1 MFERM
6 MAKRYITTQKRH
18 SVLTVCSIAA
28 ALALMTML
36 FTCFSTFMNIIRDA
50 CYDDKPYHMELRKL
64 DDEQVRIVSDYVG
77 DMGKLE
83 IIEENGTKTVRIMFT
98 EYIGEVMEGDPSYSY
113 KLAERLEGDFE
124 LNVNSVLVMFDM
136 VDLNS
141 RANMAVLF
149 SMFYIVVLFFI
160 IMLRM
165 VIDTAFEISSK
176 ERERQFG
183 VLQSIGAAPGQ
194 IVKIITLEG
203 LMLSAVGVPAGMII
217 GTGLGYAAYR
227 AVLSAGIA
235 DLYLTSEKAAQLVHF
250 HIEPLYMVIAAVT
263 GLLWVLLSA
272 YGTGMRVIRMS
283 PIRAISNRSNTVKKV
298 KRFSLFGTVFGW
310 KGKMA
315 SRNNLRQPKRFI
327 ITVLSL
333 TFSIV
338 LFAGISTVTDIF
350 EKSFGEIMTEG
361 FGEEDLQVH
370 YVNNTDTNTT
380 YRSGMEKL
388 ESCGY
393 FSNVST
399 NISRSGSARTEND
412 KEKYMADVVYY
423 DRISYEKLFDGKP
436 PAAYDE
442 LTESGGYA
450 LLVPENEYAFADEA
464 QKLSEGDT
472 VTLNM
477 IKNIY
482 VSADEYERLSENER
496 NGIRAVRDHM
506 NENNEPL
513 YYIRYENQ
521 NNDFYIKTVG
531 TSEKTYAELDRD
543 DIYSYTE
550 SGKYVILAGTLETYD
565 NVENEYYGSAG
576 SFTLYGCE
584 IENSDDYNAALNLI
598 NDAPELELLTDAFSV
613 RRQIRTVIATERIA
627 VAFLTGLV
635 TLIAVVNMVNILSTG
650 VLNRRSE
657 LASMQCIG
665 MTDGQLYGMTVM
677 ECLQYSLSAGLL
689 ATVICSLLIY
699 GTEQFMTAMGVTDLV
714 DIRLDYIAPMPKI
727 WLAAAVSFIAALC
740 SSIIPLANMQKK
752 SLVDM
757 IRTVD

>member
-6 MAKRYITTQKRH
+6 MAKRYITAQKRH

-50 CYDDKPYHMELRKL
+50 CYDDKPYHIELRKL
-64 DDEQVRIVSDYVG
+64 DNEQVRIVSDYVG
-77 DMGKLE
+77 DMGELK
-83 IIEENGTKTVRIMFT
+83 IIEENGSKTVRIMFT

-113 KLAERLEGDFE
+113 KLAEQLEGDFE
-124 LNVNSVLVMFDM
+124 LNVNSLLVLFDL

-203 LMLSAVGVPAGMII
+203 LMLSAAGVPAGMIA
-217 GTGLGYAAYR
+217 GTALGYAAYR

-235 DLYLTSEKAAQLVHF
+235 DLYLTPEKAARLVHF
-250 HIEPLYMVIAAVT
+250 HIEPLYMLIAAVT

-272 YGTGMRVIRMS
+272 YGTGMRVIKMS
-283 PIRAISNRSNTVKKV
+283 PVQAISNRSNTVKKV
-298 KRFSLFGTVFGW
+298 KKFSIFGTVFGW

-315 SRNNLRQPKRFI
+315 SRNNLRQPKRFF

-333 TFSIV
+333 TFSII

-350 EKSFGEIMTEG
+350 EKTFSTIMMEGYGED
-361 FGEEDLQVH
+361 DLL
-370 YVNNTDTNTT
+370 YIYYPDMDSD
-380 YRSGMEKL
+380 YRDCMKKL
-388 ESCGY
+388 ENSGY
-393 FSNVST
+393 FSKVSL
-399 NISRSGSARTEND
+399 NITRSGSARTEND
-412 KEKYMADVVYY
+412 EEKYCAGVGYY
-423 DRISYEKLFDGKP
+423 DRISYEKLFDKKP
-436 PAAYDE
+436 PVSYDE
-442 LTESGGYA
+442 LTERGGYVI
-450 LLVPENEYAFADEA
+450 LVPENEYSFADEA
-464 QKLSEGDT
+464 EQISAGDT
-472 VTLNM
+472 LTLKM
-477 IKNIY
+477 IRNIY
-482 VSADEYERLSENER
+482 VSVDEYERLPENER
-496 NGIRAVRDHM
+496 NGIAAIRGRTA
-506 NENNEPL
+506 ENNEPQ
-513 YYIRYENQ
+513 YYIRYENK
-521 NNDFYIKTVG
+521 NNDYYITAVG
-531 TSEKTYAELDRD
+531 TSEKTYSELDKN
-543 DIYSYTE
+543 ISYMNID
-550 SGKYVILAGTLETYD
+550 SGKYVILAGTLDTYD
-565 NVENEYYGSAG
+565 RVWNEYYGNASIYTI
-576 SFTLYGCE
+576 FGCE
-584 IENSDDYNAALNLI
+584 LTDPDDYYAALNII
-598 NDAPELELLTDAFSV
+598 NDIPQMELLLDAFDI

-627 VAFLTGLV
+627 VAFLTGMI
-635 TLIAVVNMVNILSTG
+635 TLIALVNMVNILSTG

-677 ECLQYSLSAGLL
+677 ECLQYSLSAGIL
-689 ATVICSLLIY
+689 ATIICCLLIY
-699 GTEQFMTAMGVTDLV
+699 GTGQFMNAMGATDLV
-714 DIRLDYIAPMPKI
+714 EIRLDYIAPLPKI

-740 SSIIPLANMQKK
+740 SSLIPLADMQKK

>member
-6 MAKRYITTQKRH
+6 MAKRYITAQKRH

-50 CYDDKPYHMELRKL
+50 CYDDKPYHIELRKL

-77 DMGKLE
+77 DMGELE
-83 IIEENGTKTVRIMFT
+83 IIEENGSKTVRIMFT

-113 KLAERLEGDFE
+113 KLAEQLEGDFE
-124 LNVNSVLVMFDM
+124 LNVNSVLVLFDL

-203 LMLSAVGVPAGMII
+203 LMLSAAGVPAGMIA
-217 GTGLGYAAYR
+217 GTALGYAAYR

-235 DLYLTSEKAAQLVHF
+235 DLYLTPEKAARLVHF
-250 HIEPLYMVIAAVT
+250 HIEPLYMLIAAVT

-272 YGTGMRVIRMS
+272 YGTGMRVIKMS
-283 PIRAISNRSNTVKKV
+283 PVQAISNRSNTVKKV
-298 KRFSLFGTVFGW
+298 KKFSIFGTVFGW

-315 SRNNLRQPKRFI
+315 SRNNLRQPKRFF

-333 TFSIV
+333 TFSII

-350 EKSFGEIMTEG
+350 EKTFSEIMTEG
-361 FGEEDLQVH
+361 FGQEDLLVKH
-370 YVNNTDTNTT
+370 INNSHTNTA

-388 ESCGY
+388 ENCGY
-393 FSNVST
+393 FSNVSL
-399 NISRSGSARTEND
+399 NISKNGSARTED
-412 KEKYMADVVYY
+412 DREKYIADVEYY
-423 DRISYEKLFDGKP
+423 DRISYEKLFDKKP
-436 PAAYDE
+436 PVSYDE

-450 LLVPENEYAFADEA
+450 VLVPENEYGFAGEA
-464 QKLSEGDT
+464 EQISAGDT
-472 VTLNM
+472 LTLRM
-477 IKNIY
+477 IRGIY
-482 VSADEYERLSENER
+482 VSVDEYERLPEDER
-496 NGIRAVRDHM
+496 KGIVAIRGQTE
-506 NENNEPL
+506 ENNEPL
-513 YYIRYENQ
+513 YYIRYENN
-521 NNDFYIKTVG
+521 NNDYYISAVG
-531 TSEKTYAELDRD
+531 TSEKAYAELEKYG
-543 DIYSYTE
+543 IYMNSDSE
-550 SGKYVILAGTLETYD
+550 KYVILVGTLDTYD
-565 NVENEYYGSAG
+565 RVADEYYGDTGAYEV
-576 SFTLYGCE
+576 FGCE
-584 IENSDDYNAALNLI
+584 IRNDYDYYAALNFI
-598 NDAPELELLTDAFSV
+598 SDAPELELTIDAFSI
-613 RRQIRTVIATERIA
+613 RREIRTMIATERTA
-627 VAFLTGLV
+627 VAFLTGMI

-677 ECLQYSLSAGLL
+677 ECLQYSLSAGIL
-689 ATVICSLLIY
+689 ATIICCLLIY
-699 GTEQFMTAMGVTDLV
+699 GTGQFMNAMGATDLV
-714 DIRLDYIAPMPKI
+714 EIRIDYIAPLPKI

-740 SSIIPLANMQKK
+740 SSLIPLADMQKK

>member
-6 MAKRYITTQKRH
+6 MAKRYITAQKRH

-50 CYDDKPYHMELRKL
+50 CYDDKPYHIELRKL
-64 DDEQVRIVSDYVG
+64 DNEQVRIVSDYVG
-77 DMGKLE
+77 DMGELK
-83 IIEENGTKTVRIMFT
+83 IIEENGSKTVRIMFT

-113 KLAERLEGDFE
+113 KLAEQLEGDFE
-124 LNVNSVLVMFDM
+124 LNVNSVLVLFDL

-203 LMLSAVGVPAGMII
+203 LMLSAAGVPAGMIA
-217 GTGLGYAAYR
+217 GTALGYAAYR

-235 DLYLTSEKAAQLVHF
+235 DLYLTPEKAARLVHF
-250 HIEPLYMVIAAVT
+250 HIEPLYMLIAAVT

-272 YGTGMRVIRMS
+272 YGTGMRVIKMS
-283 PIRAISNRSNTVKKV
+283 PVQAISNRSNTVKKV
-298 KRFSLFGTVFGW
+298 KKFSIFGTVFGW

-315 SRNNLRQPKRFI
+315 SRNNLRQPKRFF

-333 TFSIV
+333 TFSII

-350 EKSFGEIMTEG
+350 EKTFSTIMMEGYGED
-361 FGEEDLQVH
+361 DLL
-370 YVNNTDTNTT
+370 YIYYPDMDSD
-380 YRSGMEKL
+380 YRDCMKKL
-388 ESCGY
+388 ENSGY
-393 FSNVST
+393 FSKVSL
-399 NISRSGSARTEND
+399 NITRSGSARTEND
-412 KEKYMADVVYY
+412 EEKYCADVGYY
-423 DRISYEKLFDGKP
+423 DRISYEKLFDKKP
-436 PAAYDE
+436 PVSYDE
-442 LTESGGYA
+442 LTERGGYVI
-450 LLVPENEYAFADEA
+450 LVPENEYSFADEA
-464 QKLSEGDT
+464 EQISAGDT
-472 VTLNM
+472 LTLKM
-477 IKNIY
+477 IRNIY
-482 VSADEYERLSENER
+482 VSVDEYERLPENER
-496 NGIRAVRDHM
+496 NGIAAIRGRTA
-506 NENNEPL
+506 ENNEPQ
-513 YYIRYENQ
+513 YYIRYENK
-521 NNDFYIKTVG
+521 NNDYYITAVG
-531 TSEKTYAELDRD
+531 TSEKTYSELDKN
-543 DIYSYTE
+543 ISYMNID
-550 SGKYVILAGTLETYD
+550 SGKYVILAGTLDTYD
-565 NVENEYYGSAG
+565 RVWNEYYGNASIYTI
-576 SFTLYGCE
+576 FGCE
-584 IENSDDYNAALNLI
+584 LTDPDDYYAALNII
-598 NDAPELELLTDAFSV
+598 NDIPQMELLLDAFDI

-627 VAFLTGLV
+627 VAFLTGMI
-635 TLIAVVNMVNILSTG
+635 TLIALVNMVNILSTG

-677 ECLQYSLSAGLL
+677 ECLQYSLSAGIL
-689 ATVICSLLIY
+689 ATIICCLLIY
-699 GTEQFMTAMGVTDLV
+699 GTGQFMNAMGATDLV
-714 DIRLDYIAPMPKI
+714 EIRLDYIAPLPKI

-740 SSIIPLANMQKK
+740 SSLIPLADMQKK

>member
-6 MAKRYITTQKRH
+6 MAKRYISAQKRH

-64 DDEQVRIVSDYVG
+64 DDEQVQIVSDYVG
-77 DMGKLE
+77 DKGKLE

-136 VDLNS
+136 VDLNA
-141 RANMAVLF
+141 RAEMAVLF

-203 LMLSAVGVPAGMII
+203 LMLSAAGVPLGMIS
-217 GTGLGYAAYR
+217 GTALGYAAYR

-235 DLYLTSEKAAQLVHF
+235 DLYLTPEKAAQLVHF
-250 HIEPLYMVIAAVT
+250 HIEPLYMLIAAVT

-272 YGTGMRVIRMS
+272 YGTGMRVIKMS

-338 LFAGISTVTDIF
+338 LFAGISTITDIF
-350 EKSFGEIMTEG
+350 EKTFSTIMMEGYGED
-361 FGEEDLQVH
+361 DLL
-370 YVNNTDTNTT
+370 YIYYPDMDSD
-380 YRSGMEKL
+380 YRDCMKKL
-388 ESCGY
+388 ENSGY
-393 FSNVST
+393 FSKVSL
-399 NISRSGSARTEND
+399 NITRSGSARTEND
-412 KEKYMADVVYY
+412 EEKYCADVGYY
-423 DRISYEKLFDGKP
+423 DRISYEKLFDKKP
-436 PAAYDE
+436 PVSYDE
-442 LTESGGYA
+442 LTERGGYVV
-450 LLVPENEYAFADEA
+450 LVPENEYSFADEA
-464 QKLSEGDT
+464 EQISAGDT
-472 VTLNM
+472 LTLKM
-477 IKNIY
+477 IRNIY
-482 VSADEYERLSENER
+482 VSVDEYERLPENER
-496 NGIRAVRDHM
+496 NGIAAIRGRTA
-506 NENNEPL
+506 ENNEPQ
-513 YYIRYENQ
+513 YYTRYENT
-521 NNDFYIKTVG
+521 NNDYYITAVG
-531 TSEKTYAELDRD
+531 TSEKTYSELAKSISHMNID
-543 DIYSYTE
+543 
-550 SGKYVILAGTLETYD
+550 SGKYVILAGTLDTYD
-565 NVENEYYGSAG
+565 RVWKDCYGNAG
-576 SFTLYGCE
+576 IYTIFGCE
-584 IENSDDYNAALNLI
+584 LTDPDDYYAALNII
-598 NDAPELELLTDAFSV
+598 NDIPRMELLLDAFDI

-627 VAFLTGLV
+627 VAFLTGMI

-677 ECLQYSLSAGLL
+677 ECLQYSLSAGVL

-699 GTEQFMTAMGVTDLV
+699 GTGQFMNSMGVTDLV

>member
-6 MAKRYITTQKRH
+6 MAKRYITAQKRH

-50 CYDDKPYHMELRKL
+50 CYDDKPYHIELRKL

-77 DMGKLE
+77 DMGELK
-83 IIEENGTKTVRIMFT
+83 IIEENGSKTVRIMFT

-113 KLAERLEGDFE
+113 KLAEQLEGDFE
-124 LNVNSVLVMFDM
+124 LNVNSLLVLFDL

-203 LMLSAVGVPAGMII
+203 LMLSAAGVPAGMIA
-217 GTGLGYAAYR
+217 GTALGYAAYR

-235 DLYLTSEKAAQLVHF
+235 DLYLTPEKAARLVHF
-250 HIEPLYMVIAAVT
+250 HIEPLYMLIAAVT

-272 YGTGMRVIRMS
+272 YGTGMRVIKMS
-283 PIRAISNRSNTVKKV
+283 PVQAISNRSNTVKKV
-298 KRFSLFGTVFGW
+298 KKFSIFGTVFGW

-315 SRNNLRQPKRFI
+315 SRNNLRQPKRFF

-333 TFSIV
+333 TFSII

-350 EKSFGEIMTEG
+350 EKTFSTIMMEGYGED
-361 FGEEDLQVH
+361 DLL
-370 YVNNTDTNTT
+370 YIYYPDMDSD
-380 YRSGMEKL
+380 YRDCMKKL
-388 ESCGY
+388 ENSGY
-393 FSNVST
+393 FSKVSL
-399 NISRSGSARTEND
+399 NITRSGSARTEND
-412 KEKYMADVVYY
+412 EEKYCADVGYY
-423 DRISYEKLFDGKP
+423 DRISYEKLFDKKP
-436 PAAYDE
+436 PVSYDE
-442 LTESGGYA
+442 LTERGGYVI
-450 LLVPENEYAFADEA
+450 LVPENEYSFADEA
-464 QKLSEGDT
+464 EQISAGDT
-472 VTLNM
+472 LTLKM
-477 IKNIY
+477 IRNIY
-482 VSADEYERLSENER
+482 VSVDEYERLPENER
-496 NGIRAVRDHM
+496 NGIAAIRGRTA
-506 NENNEPL
+506 ENNEPQ
-513 YYIRYENQ
+513 YYIRYENK
-521 NNDFYIKTVG
+521 NNDYYITAVG
-531 TSEKTYAELDRD
+531 TSEKTYSELDKN
-543 DIYSYTE
+543 ISYMNID
-550 SGKYVILAGTLETYD
+550 SGKYVILAGTLDTYD
-565 NVENEYYGSAG
+565 RVWNEYYGNASIYTI
-576 SFTLYGCE
+576 FGCE
-584 IENSDDYNAALNLI
+584 LIDPDDYYAALNII
-598 NDAPELELLTDAFSV
+598 NDIPQMELLLDAFDI

-627 VAFLTGLV
+627 VAFLTGMI
-635 TLIAVVNMVNILSTG
+635 TLIALVNMVNILSTG

-677 ECLQYSLSAGLL
+677 ECLQYSLSAGIL
-689 ATVICSLLIY
+689 ATIICCLLIY
-699 GTEQFMTAMGVTDLV
+699 GTGQFMNAMGATDLV
-714 DIRLDYIAPMPKI
+714 EIRLDYIAPLPKI

-740 SSIIPLANMQKK
+740 SSLIPLADMQKK

>member
-6 MAKRYITTQKRH
+6 MAKRYITAQKRH

-77 DMGKLE
+77 DLGKLE

-113 KLAERLEGDFE
+113 KLAEQLDGDFE
-124 LNVNSVLVMFDM
+124 LNVNSVLVLFDL

-160 IMLRM
+160 VMLRM

-183 VLQSIGAAPGQ
+183 VLQSIGATPGQ

-203 LMLSAVGVPAGMII
+203 LMLSASGVPLGMIS
-217 GTGLGYAAYR
+217 GTVLGYAAYR
-227 AVLSAGIA
+227 AVLSAGIV
-235 DLYLTSEKAAQLVHF
+235 DLYLTPEKAAQLVHF
-250 HIEPLYMVIAAVT
+250 HIEPLYMIIAAVT
-263 GLLWVLLSA
+263 GLIWVLLSA
-272 YGTGMRVIRMS
+272 YGTGMRVIKMS
-283 PIRAISNRSNTVKKV
+283 PIQAISNRSNTVKKV

-315 SRNNLRQPKRFI
+315 SRNNFRQPKRFI

-338 LFAGISTVTDIF
+338 LFAGISTITDIF
-350 EKSFGEIMTEG
+350 EKTFSTIMMEGYGED
-361 FGEEDLQVH
+361 DLL
-370 YVNNTDTNTT
+370 YIYYPDMDSD
-380 YRSGMEKL
+380 YRDCMKKL
-388 ESCGY
+388 ESSGY
-393 FSNVST
+393 FSKVSL
-399 NISRSGSARTEND
+399 NITRSGSARTEND
-412 KEKYMADVVYY
+412 EEKYCADVGYY
-423 DRISYEKLFDGKP
+423 DRISYEKLFDKKP
-436 PAAYDE
+436 PVSYDE
-442 LTESGGYA
+442 LTERGGYVV
-450 LLVPENEYAFADEA
+450 LVPENEYSFADEA
-464 QKLSEGDT
+464 EQISAGDT
-472 VTLNM
+472 LTLKM
-477 IKNIY
+477 IRNIY
-482 VSADEYERLSENER
+482 VSVDEYERLPENER
-496 NGIRAVRDHM
+496 NGIAAIRGRTA
-506 NENNEPL
+506 ENNEPQ
-513 YYIRYENQ
+513 YYIRYENK
-521 NNDFYIKTVG
+521 NNDYYIMAVG
-531 TSEKTYAELDRD
+531 TSEKA
-543 DIYSYTE
+543 YSEFDKNISYMNID
-550 SGKYVILAGTLETYD
+550 SGKYVILAGTLDTYAR
-565 NVENEYYGSAG
+565 VWNEYYGNASIYTI
-576 SFTLYGCE
+576 FGCE
-584 IENSDDYNAALNLI
+584 LTDPDDYYAALNII
-598 NDAPELELLTDAFSV
+598 NDIPQMELLLDAFDI
-613 RRQIRTVIATERIA
+613 RRQIRIVIATERIA
-627 VAFLTGLV
+627 VAFLTGMI
-635 TLIAVVNMVNILSTG
+635 TLIALVNMVNILSTG

-677 ECLQYSLSAGLL
+677 ECLQYSLSAGIL

-699 GTEQFMTAMGVTDLV
+699 GTGQFMNTMGVTDLV
-714 DIRLDYIAPMPKI
+714 EIRLDYIAPMPKI

-740 SSIIPLANMQKK
+740 SSIIPLANSRKK

>member
-6 MAKRYITTQKRH
+6 MAKRYISAQKRH

-36 FTCFSTFMNIIRDA
+36 FTCFSTFLNIIRDA

-64 DDEQVRIVSDYVG
+64 DDEQVQIVSDYVG
-77 DMGKLE
+77 DMGELE

-113 KLAERLEGDFE
+113 KLTERLEGDYE

-136 VDLNS
+136 VDLNA
-141 RANMAVLF
+141 RAQMAVMF

-183 VLQSIGAAPGQ
+183 VLRSIGAAPGQ

-203 LMLSAVGVPAGMII
+203 LMLSAAGVPLGMIS
-217 GTGLGYAAYR
+217 GTILGYAAYR

-235 DLYLTSEKAAQLVHF
+235 DLYLTPEKAARLVHF
-250 HIEPLYMVIAAVT
+250 HIEPLYLLIAAVT
-263 GLLWVLLSA
+263 GLIWVLLSA
-272 YGTGMRVIRMS
+272 YGTGMRVIKMS
-283 PIRAISNRSNTVKKV
+283 PIQAISNRSNTVKKV

-315 SRNNLRQPKRFI
+315 SRNNLRQLKRFI

-333 TFSIV
+333 TFSII
-338 LFAGISTVTDIF
+338 LFAGISTITDIF
-350 EKSFGEIMTEG
+350 EKTFSTIMMEGYGED
-361 FGEEDLQVH
+361 DLL
-370 YVNNTDTNTT
+370 YIYYPDMDTD
-380 YRSGMEKL
+380 YRDCMKKL
-388 ESCGY
+388 ENSGY
-393 FSNVST
+393 FSKVSL
-399 NISRSGSARTEND
+399 NITRSGSARTEND
-412 KEKYMADVVYY
+412 EEKYCADVAYY
-423 DRISYEKLFDGKP
+423 DRISYEKLFDKKP
-436 PAAYDE
+436 PVSYDE
-442 LTESGGYA
+442 LTESGGYVV
-450 LLVPENEYAFADEA
+450 LVPENEYSFADEA
-464 QKLSEGDT
+464 EKISAGDT
-472 VTLNM
+472 LTLKM

-482 VSADEYERLSENER
+482 VSVDEYERLPENER
-496 NGIRAVRDHM
+496 NGIVAMHGQTA
-506 NENNEPL
+506 ENNEPQ
-513 YYIRYENQ
+513 YYTRYENT
-521 NNDFYIKTVG
+521 NNDYYITAVG
-531 TSEKTYAELDRD
+531 TSEKTYSELAKSISHMNID
-543 DIYSYTE
+543 
-550 SGKYVILAGTLETYD
+550 SGKYVILAGTLDTYD
-565 NVENEYYGSAG
+565 RVWNEYYGNAG
-576 SFTLYGCE
+576 IFTLFGCE
-584 IENSDDYNAALNLI
+584 LADPGYYYGALNII
-598 NDAPELELLTDAFSV
+598 NDIPRTELFLDAFDI

-627 VAFLTGLV
+627 VAFLTGMI

-677 ECLQYSLSAGLL
+677 ECLQYSLSAGVL

-699 GTEQFMTAMGVTDLV
+699 GTGQFMNAMGATDLV

>member
-6 MAKRYITTQKRH
+6 MAKRYISAQKRH

-36 FTCFSTFMNIIRDA
+36 FTCFSTFLNIIRDA

-64 DDEQVRIVSDYVG
+64 DDEQVQIVSDYVG
-77 DMGKLE
+77 DMGELE

-113 KLAERLEGDFE
+113 KLTERLEGDYE
-124 LNVNSVLVMFDM
+124 LSVNSVLVMFDM
-136 VDLNS
+136 VDLNA
-141 RANMAVLF
+141 RAQMAVMF

-183 VLQSIGAAPGQ
+183 VLRSIGAAPGQ

-203 LMLSAVGVPAGMII
+203 LMLSAAGVPLGMIS
-217 GTGLGYAAYR
+217 GTILGYAAYR

-235 DLYLTSEKAAQLVHF
+235 DLYLTPEKAARLVHF
-250 HIEPLYMVIAAVT
+250 HIEPLYLLIAAVT
-263 GLLWVLLSA
+263 GLIWVLLSA
-272 YGTGMRVIRMS
+272 YGTGMRVIKMP
-283 PIRAISNRSNTVKKV
+283 PIQAISNRSNTVKKV

-333 TFSIV
+333 TFSII
-338 LFAGISTVTDIF
+338 LFAGISTITDIF
-350 EKSFGEIMTEG
+350 EKTFSTIMMEGYGED
-361 FGEEDLQVH
+361 DLLCI
-370 YVNNTDTNTT
+370 YYPDMDTD
-380 YRSGMEKL
+380 YRDCMKKL
-388 ESCGY
+388 ENSGY
-393 FSNVST
+393 FSKVSL
-399 NISRSGSARTEND
+399 NITRSGSARTEND
-412 KEKYMADVVYY
+412 EERYCADVAYY
-423 DRISYEKLFDGKP
+423 DRISYEKLFDKKP
-436 PAAYDE
+436 PVSYDE
-442 LTESGGYA
+442 LTESGGYVV
-450 LLVPENEYAFADEA
+450 LVPENEYSFADEA
-464 QKLSEGDT
+464 EKISAGDT
-472 VTLNM
+472 LTLKM

-482 VSADEYERLSENER
+482 VSVDEYERLPENER
-496 NGIRAVRDHM
+496 NGIVAMHGQTA
-506 NENNEPL
+506 ENNEPQ
-513 YYIRYENQ
+513 YYTRYENT
-521 NNDFYIKTVG
+521 NNDYYITAVG
-531 TSEKTYAELDRD
+531 TSEKTYSELAKSISHMNID
-543 DIYSYTE
+543 
-550 SGKYVILAGTLETYD
+550 SGKYVILAGTLDTYD
-565 NVENEYYGSAG
+565 RVWNEYYGDAG
-576 SFTLYGCE
+576 IFTLFGCE
-584 IENSDDYNAALNLI
+584 LADPGYYYGALNII
-598 NDAPELELLTDAFSV
+598 NDIPRTELFLDAFDI

-627 VAFLTGLV
+627 VAFLTGMI

-677 ECLQYSLSAGLL
+677 ECLQYSLSAGVL

-699 GTEQFMTAMGVTDLV
+699 GTGQFMNAMGATDLV